1 MDAVDCV
8 IIEKRNQ
15 LPGRQFKYG
24 VQENRIGSILA
35 LYGYL
40 DHAIHLIFKECVCFF
55 DPV

>member
-40 DHAIHLIFKECVCFF
+40 DHAIHLIFKECVSFF
-55 DPV
+55 DSV